1 VTNTNEQPGD
11 AVSLVCSCRLP
22 LSTTTLNHV
31 ADLLRAHLKAIGS
44 RWRSLPAGRIAL
56 LVLAVLRH
64 DQRAADLA
72 GGNNTSATTMRRW
85 THEVINLLAARAPR
99 LDRALRKITKR
110 GGEVVLIDGTLIPT
124 RRRTRKAKW
133 STYGALPW

>member
-1 VTNTNEQPGD
+1 MTNTNEQPRD
-11 AVSLVCSCRLP
+11 AVSLVHSCRLP

-31 ADLLRAHLKAIGS
+31 ADRLPAHLKAIGS

-72 GGNNTSATTMRRW
+72 GDNGISATTMRRW
-85 THEVINLLAARAPR
+85 INEVIGLLAARARVWTAPWPR
-99 LDRALRKITKR
+99 SRNAAAR
-110 GGEVVLIDGTLIPT
+110 
-124 RRRTRKAKW
+124 
-133 STYGALPW
+133 SC